1 MIRRTVTAICAGLLL
16 SAGSFAQI
24 RIDEAI
30 TMTDGISLEATIV
43 KPSGPPPAEGFAGI
57 VLVHGFGG
65 NKDQMLTISILL
77 AARGYASVLYSV
89 RGQGGSEGLSSV
101 LGTRERQDLFEVIQY
116 FRSAA
121 DIDSNRVGV
130 TGASQ
135 GGIHSWM
142 AAVYRMP
149 GVRAVAPLLA
159 TPDFARALAPN
170 GCVRYGLTY
179 EMSLGS
185 VRYETDRD
193 RVRGFIIADH
203 YDSVLA
209 YINAR
214 DLAHMIDSIEVP
226 VFQELGWADYL
237 FPVNGGIDAAA
248 MLSARGIPVRSY
260 YGTNGHGEPLNSQE
274 ATFQVDQTI
283 QWFDHWLKGMPL
295 QQDLHPLVIYA
306 DDRPG
311 WPHHVVK
318 GWPPTPNHTA
328 RLYLTRDGLSP
339 FLPATE
345 GSYPYSLACDPTYTP
360 EMAWNDR
367 YAGNRFTSAF
377 SSSPLRFVS
386 YPLLDS
392 VEITGIPS
400 GAIHVS
406 SDAQKFQTHVRLY
419 DVNGSA
425 WTLMSR
431 SSNGIRKN
439 QAGQTHVIEFE
450 ATALSHVVPAGHSLG
465 VEITSL
471 DMLRPDQANTVPF
484 FLSTH
489 SALLSSALA
498 PSYVDIPIVG
508 STTVSAALETG
519 ERTGPDF
526 RLEQNYPN
534 PFNPKTVIRSSVPS
548 PTGDGQ
554 VSVASDVRI
563 VIYDV
568 LGREVAVLVNER
580 RTAGM
585 YQDTFDGSRL
595 ASGVYVYRMTAGSF
609 AAAKRMILV
618 K

>member
-1 MIRRTVTAICAGLLL
+1 MIRRTVTAFCAALLL

-24 RIDEAI
+24 RIDGAI
-30 TMTDGISLEATIV
+30 TMTDGISLETTIV
-43 KPSGPPPAEGFAGI
+43 KPSGAAPAEGFPGI

-65 NKDQMLTISILL
+65 NKDQMLTISLLL
-77 AARGYASVLYSV
+77 AARGYASVTYSV
-89 RGQGGSEGLSSV
+89 RGQGGSGGLSSV
-101 LGTRERQDLFEVIQY
+101 MGARERQDLFEVIQY

-121 DIDSNRVGV
+121 DIDPNRLGV

-149 GVRAVAPLLA
+149 GVLAVAPLLA

-179 EMSLGS
+179 EMSLAS
-185 VRYETDRD
+185 VRYGTDRD
-193 RVRGFIIADH
+193 RVKGFIIADRH
-203 YDSVLA
+203 DSLLA

-248 MLSARGIPVRSY
+248 VLSARGIPVRSY

-274 ATFQVDQTI
+274 AAFQVEQTI
-283 QWFDHWLKGMPL
+283 QWFDRWLKGIPL
-295 QQDLHPLVIYA
+295 SQELHPLVIYA
-306 DDRPG
+306 DDRPN
-311 WPHHVVK
+311 WPHHVVT
-318 GWPPTPNHTA
+318 GWPPTPHHAA

-339 FLPATE
+339 LPPATE
-345 GSYPYSLACDPTYTP
+345 GSFPYSLDCDPTYTP

-367 YAGNRFTSAF
+367 YAGSRFTSAF

-392 VEITGIPS
+392 VEITGMPS

-406 SDAQKFQTHVRLY
+406 SDARKFQTHVRLY
-419 DVNGSA
+419 DVNGST

-431 SSNGIRKN
+431 SSNGIREN
-439 QAGQTHVIEFE
+439 QAGQTHQIEFE
-450 ATALSHVVPAGHSLG
+450 ATALSHIVPAGHSIG
-465 VEITSL
+465 VEIASL

-484 FLSTH
+484 FLTSH
-489 SALLSSALA
+489 SALLSTVQS

-508 STTVSAALETG
+508 STTISAVLETA
-519 ERTGPDF
+519 ERAGPDF

-534 PFNPKTVIRSSVPS
+534 PFNPLTTVRYTIAGTRDQG
-548 PTGDGQ
+548 TG
-554 VSVASDVRI
+554 ASDVKLTVFDI
-563 VIYDV
+563 

-580 RTAGM
+580 KPAGK
-585 YQDTFDGSRL
+585 YEVNFDASGL
-595 ASGVYVYRMTAGSF
+595 ASGMYMYRLTAGNVVET
-609 AAAKRMILV
+609 KKMMLI